1 MNYKIIYQIGF
12 LLLLGN
18 TTGFAQ
24 QNSTPII
31 EADVRTMEEKYPNVF
46 TTAKFNHPDT
56 AFEIGKKIDGFINDF
71 PGENGKSQFYLI
83 YAQHLQKLNQTD
95 LATQYRSSFIQLF
108 QSINRVNQLVD
119 NKVGYYE
126 SMQSMLVAH
135 AEYALVEISQAD
147 QSKYKN
153 LDVSKQKKLFIKS
166 IEQKIKTRN
175 QQLNLNS
182 LPNYSKN
189 QEIIKRELSKIEQ
202 LIVDT
207 YTLKVAQVF
216 HYTYY

>member
-1 MNYKIIYQIGF
+1 MKYKILYKFGF
-12 LLLLGN
+12 LLLFGN
-18 TTGFAQ
+18 TIGFAQ
-24 QNSTPII
+24 ENSPVII

-46 TTAKFNHPDT
+46 TVTKFNNPDT
-56 AFEIGKKIDGFINDF
+56 AFEIGKKMEGFINDF

-83 YAQHLQKLNQTD
+83 YAQHLQKTNTSD
-95 LATQYRSSFIQLF
+95 LAKQYRSPFIQLF

-126 SMQSMLVAH
+126 SMQSMLIAH
-135 AEYALVEISQAD
+135 AEYALIEIDHAD
-147 QSKYKN
+147 QTKYKN
-153 LDVSKQKKLFIKS
+153 IDVTKQKKLFIKS

-175 QQLNLNS
+175 QQLNLTS
-182 LPNYSKN
+182 LPNYNKN
-189 QEIIKRELSKIEQ
+189 QEIIKRELATIDQ
-202 LIVDT
+202 LIIDN

>member
-1 MNYKIIYQIGF
+1 
-12 LLLLGN
+12 
-18 TTGFAQ
+18 
-24 QNSTPII
+24 
-31 EADVRTMEEKYPNVF
+31 
-46 TTAKFNHPDT
+46 
-56 AFEIGKKIDGFINDF
+56 
-71 PGENGKSQFYLI
+71 
-83 YAQHLQKLNQTD
+83 LQKLNQTD